1 MVDQLLPSTISTHI
15 FRELRRRIIEGDF
28 VPGQSLREEEIREMY
43 GSSRGPIR
51 ESLRML
57 LQTGLVEQQP
67 RRGFRVR
74 EYTEQDIRQIYSLR
88 AGLEAQL
95 IGALAGRDL
104 APLLAVLN
112 DVCSVMR
119 DCYNRSD
126 LHTYFEENRR
136 FHQSIIDFADNRV
149 LREVMEYV
157 NEVSLPVRFR
167 IMGEALPSR
176 RSLTYHEKIIT
187 HLRDGNIAEAQRL
200 TEEHI
205 LENLELAVNKF
216 HTPPEVPSRLRED

>member
-1 MVDQLLPSTISTHI
+1 MVDQVLPSTISTHI

-176 RSLTYHEKIIT
+176 RSLTYHERIIS

-200 TEEHI
+200 TKEHI
-205 LENLELAVNKF
+205 LENLELAVNAF
-216 HTPPEVPSRLRED
+216 HTPPGVPSRLRAE

>member
-176 RSLTYHEKIIT
+176 RSLTYHERIIS
-187 HLRDGNIAEAQRL
+187 HLRHGNIAEAQRL

-205 LENLELAVNKF
+205 LENLELAVNAF
-216 HTPPEVPSRLRED
+216 HTPPGVPSRLRAE